1 MFENYHRVII
11 ITYDELS
18 KNPIRTESKLKISLE
33 NDSQDDLYLLA
44 SKIIVQKLFIL
55 DYKID
60 LNQKDSK

>member
-1 MFENYHRVII
+1 MFENYHRVIF

-18 KNPIRTESKLKISLE
+18 KNPIRTETKLKISLE

-44 SKIIVQKLFIL
+44 SKIIVQKLLIL
-55 DYKID
+55 DYEID

>member
-44 SKIIVQKLFIL
+44 SKIIVQKLLIL
-55 DYKID
+55 DYEID